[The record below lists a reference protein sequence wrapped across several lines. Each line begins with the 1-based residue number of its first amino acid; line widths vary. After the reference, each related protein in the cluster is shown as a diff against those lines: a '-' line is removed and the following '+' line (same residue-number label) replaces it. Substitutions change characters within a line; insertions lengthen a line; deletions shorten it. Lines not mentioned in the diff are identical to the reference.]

1 MFRYKLGPKF
11 LRSSSKI
18 PTTMRG
24 RSALILTIFA
34 SISLAAALETRI
46 TNGHDAKE
54 EGQFP
59 YQAILRSTTGY
70 LCGGSIIDENW
81 ILTAAHCFIDD
92 IPKNLIVT
100 VGTISL
106 NSGTDYGVDKIIAHS
121 EFNMSDPMPKY
132 DIALLRLEKNI
143 KFFDKVN
150 KIDLESEVVGEVD
163 CVVSGFGSTEHIF
176 QKPSEKL
183 QYLNTKVVTGWLCSF
198 SGGDESRLCTQG
210 PLFSSGCSGDS
221 GGPLVA
227 GGKQIGIVSYGESLC
242 AGILPT
248 IYTRVSYYLDWI
260 KLTMRSHD

>member
-1 MFRYKLGPKF
+1 MFKYKLGTKF

-34 SISLAAALETRI
+34 SISLATGLETRI
-46 TNGHDAKE
+46 TNGYDAK

-81 ILTAAHCFIDD
+81 ILTAAHCFMDD
-92 IPKNLIVT
+92 IPKNWIVT

-106 NSGTDYGVDKIIAHS
+106 KSGTDYAVDKIITHS
-121 EFNMSDPMPKY
+121 KFNMSDPMLNY

-143 KFFDKVN
+143 EFSDKVN

-163 CVVSGFGSTEHIF
+163 CVVSGFGSTTHIF
-176 QKPSEKL
+176 HRPSKKL

-198 SGGDESRLCTQG
+198 IGGDESKLCAQG

-227 GGKQIGIVSYGESLC
+227 GGKQIGIVSYGEDR
-242 AGILPT
+242 
-248 IYTRVSYYLDWI
+248 YRFVW
-260 KLTMRSHD
+260 